1 MTVRIGQY
9 ASQVGTPNTRLAQAG
24 QLQAVANPLPEAI
37 DQAAQQVAASVERSQ
52 LRKDEM
58 DLLDYESK
66 LSQLDVQSTIGDTD
80 NPGALRRMG
89 VDAEDIT
96 PNTLKAWDAQTESL
110 RPQLRTP
117 AARLQAQK
125 MLQTRREDLEQ
136 RLTRH
141 EFDQGRIA
149 DNQRTEA
156 ALTQYGNEALQN
168 ADDPMMVKAS
178 LARANSVIQAN
189 GRRLGEAPEQI
200 AQKQVVFTSSTLKD
214 VIQSQITRDPVKA
227 LDTYKEASDL
237 LVGSD
242 RLQVEA
248 AIQPYVTDVQSRS
261 LGDSIWNGDD
271 SMVATG
277 SGAVYDA
284 IALVESGG
292 RQFDDAGNVIRG
304 PAVQGSG
311 ARAVGKYQIM
321 PATGPEAAKLA
332 GLKWDPVAFEKDE
345 DYNARLGRAYLD
357 EQIKRFGGDMTLV
370 SAAYNMGPEAAAKW
384 AAGEPYR
391 TQSGKQWNPKGPR
404 DLSAMPTET
413 RNYISKVAGRMGGQ
427 AAAMPDPT
435 TSEGVNAREVDAI
448 RRADLIENP
457 KLREAAINRIQFQA
471 SNARKLIQERERA
484 SAASKAEFTDRYNN
498 VVAKLGA
505 GVDVP
510 YTERPTEEQ
519 LKTVYG
525 DYEGTIKYAEMNTYA
540 RMAPDIATLNT
551 ATIQDAA
558 RVLSKYLPD
567 PKADNFA
574 FQQQVYAGMQKS
586 WVAVQQQRNAD
597 PAGFLLRNS
606 AVVGQRYADLME
618 ARETVLSAQDPA
630 TQKQAFAIMKEKGQ
644 AFSDFMVSEQA
655 RMGVPTDKRALLP
668 AQVVTQINEEFNTKI
683 AEGDVQGAVNSI
695 RATVQAFGDGA
706 AKAIPQLGKDSG
718 PVTRMALEG
727 LDTRTITSYIAAAAQ
742 GDEVLKKSIGN
753 DGWNKLQETVRTS
766 LAPLDATGTSEYPAY
781 FDMTLKIA
789 ALKAKLGMDPA
800 QAAKQAAAET
810 INGRY
815 VFAGQNGAVSY
826 RVPLRDVQ
834 DQPVDAQAVIR
845 SAENTINTL
854 TPADI
859 TSTLPAVP
867 GIPMEQSKGY
877 QIRRIQETARWLT
890 SDDESGLELAFVD
903 DDGRLTQVSDSR
915 GQPFRKT
922 WKELQTSPTANNTQA
937 VKAFMDT
944 KL

>member
-1 MTVRIGQY
+1 MAVRIGQY
-9 ASQVGTPNTRLAQAG
+9 APQVGTPNTRLSQPG
-24 QLQAVANPLPEAI
+24 RLQAIDNPVPEALG
-37 DQAAQQVAASVERSQ
+37 QAAAMVGASVERAQ

-58 DLLDYESK
+58 DLLDYESQ
-66 LSQLDVQSTIGDTD
+66 LSQIDLQSTIGDDD

-96 PNTLKAWDAQTESL
+96 ANTLKAWDEQTKTF
-110 RPQLRTP
+110 RPELRTP
-117 AARLQAQK
+117 AARAQAQK
-125 MLQTRREDLEQ
+125 MLATRREDLER
-136 RLTRH
+136 RLTKH

-178 LARANSVIQAN
+178 LARANGVIQAN
-189 GRRLGEAPEQI
+189 GRRMGEAPEET
-200 AQKQVVFTSSTLKD
+200 AQKQVLFTSATLKG
-214 VIQSQITRDPVKA
+214 VIQSQITRDPVTA
-227 LDTYKEASDL
+227 LDTYKESSDL
-237 LVGSD
+237 LVGAD

-248 AIQPYVTDVQSRS
+248 AIQPYITDVQSRS

-277 SGAVYDA
+277 SAAVYDA

-311 ARAVGKYQIM
+311 ARAVGKFQIM
-321 PATGPEAAKLA
+321 PSTGPEAAKLA

-357 EQIKRFGGDMTLV
+357 AQIKRFGGDMTMV

-384 AAGEPYR
+384 AAGEPYQ
-391 TQSGKQWNPKGPR
+391 TQSGKWWNPKGPR

-427 AAAMPDPT
+427 PTAMAAPT
-435 TSEGVNAREVDAI
+435 TTEGVNAREVEAI
-448 RRADLIENP
+448 RRADQIENP
-457 KLREAAINRIQFQA
+457 KLREASINRIQFLAAQD
-471 SNARKLIQERERA
+471 RKLIQEQERA
-484 SAASKAEFTDRYNN
+484 RSASKAEFTDRYNN

-525 DYEGTIKYAEMNTYA
+525 DYEGAIKYAEMNTYA
-540 RMAPDIATLNT
+540 RMAPDIATLAT
-551 ATIQDAA
+551 ATNADAA
-558 RVLSKYLPD
+558 RVIAKYTPD

-574 FQQQVYAGMQKS
+574 FQQKVYEGMQQS
-586 WVAVQQQRNAD
+586 FVAIQKQRNAD
-597 PAGFLLRNS
+597 PAGFLLKNS
-606 AVVGQRYADLME
+606 AVVGQRYGDLME
-618 ARETVLSAQDPA
+618 ARDAVLSAQDPVSQ
-630 TQKQAFAIMKEKGQ
+630 QKAFSIMQEKGQ
-644 AFSDFMVSEQA
+644 AFSDFMVAEQA
-655 RMGVPTDKRALLP
+655 RMGVPVDKRALLP
-668 AQVVTQINEEFNTKI
+668 AQVVAQINEDFNAKV
-683 AEGDVQGAVNSI
+683 AEGDVQGAVNTI

-706 AKAIPQLGKDSG
+706 SKAIPQLGEGSG
-718 PVTRMALEG
+718 PVARMALEG
-727 LDTRTITSYIAAAAQ
+727 LDTRTITTYLAAAAQ
-742 GDEVLKKSIGN
+742 GDDVLKKSIGN
-753 DGWNKLQETVRTS
+753 DAWNKMQDGVRAA

-781 FDMTLKIA
+781 FDMTIKIA
-789 ALKAKLGMDPA
+789 AQKVKLGMDPS
-800 QAAKQAAAET
+800 QAAQQAATET

-815 VFAGQNGAVSY
+815 VFAGQSGTVSY

-834 DQPVDAQAVIR
+834 GQAIDTNAVIR
-845 SAENTINTL
+845 SAEGTINGL
-854 TPADI
+854 KPSDI
-859 TSTLPAVP
+859 MSTLPAVP
-867 GIPMEQSKGY
+867 GIPMDRLKSY
-877 QIRRIQETARWLT
+877 QVRRIQETARWIT
-890 SDDESGLELAFVD
+890 SGDESGLELAFLD
-903 DDGRLTQVSDSR
+903 DDGRLTQVRNAR
-915 GQPFRKT
+915 GQPFRRT
-922 WKELQTSPTANNTQA
+922 WQQLQTSARPESQ
-937 VKAFMDT
+937 VVQSFMQS